1 MIFYV
6 YNSGVLMKKVL
17 FYLIFLIETELLSV
31 SVGILSTAAGIAI
44 ILAPAVAIG
53 SIFIAD
59 FYMKE
64 FFCNSELEQTVMWF
78 ALGVMELLAALL
90 IIPHASMLAAFYV
103 IGISSFTNFGF
114 LFVVFCLLVVSF
126 LVMIISLLKMWWY
139 KKHEY

>member
-6 YNSGVLMKKVL
+6 YNSGVLMKKAL

-78 ALGVMELLAALL
+78 ALGEMELLAALL

-103 IGISSFTNFGF
+103 IGISSFANFGF